1 MEDSLLGA
9 SNICWENLNSNLEGF
24 YHTLIKTTY
33 GDKPTKKHTGECWQI
48 VKLMVEVF
56 LRDTRK
62 SIVGEDTAYVASD
75 PHMRM
80 DQYFLHTIQSHI
92 VMTEFR

>member
-1 MEDSLLGA
+1 MLGK
-9 SNICWENLNSNLEGF
+9 SQFKFGGVLSHTHQDNIWRQT
-24 YHTLIKTTY
+24 H
-33 GDKPTKKHTGECWQI
+33 KKHTGECWNI